1 MIYIDQDLCIGCQSC
16 KKACPF
22 HANNFNKELRVM
34 DKCTGCVQLRDE
46 GKEPA
51 CVRNCAGRAL
61 HFGDINDPESE
72 VSKLLAANEG
82 HVYTLKDD
90 NGNHPSGRVILKNQ
104 KWIDMLPF
112 EFEEALHN
120 GMYEEPESEL
130 AHRIFEDHLKKA
142 NVVRTEM
149 NKEKEAARAGLYR
162 FLGGLYIME
171 VDEET
176 LANMKQMQF
185 PTDCANEELAEA
197 YRGLE
202 KAIADLNNEDL
213 EDVAADYAK
222 TFLAAGEATGVAAFP
237 YESIYTNKKRE
248 IGGRT
253 EQETLA
259 LYALH
264 GWEPSKDM
272 FRTMND
278 HIGLELEFM
287 AVLCE
292 EELLSCQT
300 DNADRAAMSSRDQ
313 NEFLRKHLKWAGA
326 FCMDISKY
334 AQTAFYQAVG
344 KVTNVFLEQEREMLA
359 MGGAIWDIA

>member
-1 MIYIDQDLCIGCQSC
+1 MKQVEVR
-16 KKACPF
+16 
-22 HANNFNKELRVM
+22 KELAR
-34 DKCTGCVQLRDE
+34 
-46 GKEPA
+46 
-51 CVRNCAGRAL
+51 
-61 HFGDINDPESE
+61 
-72 VSKLLAANEG
+72 
-82 HVYTLKDD
+82 
-90 NGNHPSGRVILKNQ
+90 
-104 KWIDMLPF
+104 
-112 EFEEALHN
+112 
-120 GMYEEPESEL
+120 
-130 AHRIFEDHLKKA
+130 
-142 NVVRTEM
+142 
-149 NKEKEAARAGLYR
+149 ARAGLYR

-237 YESIYTNKKRE
+237 YESIYTNTKRE
-248 IGGRT
+248 FGGRT

-313 NEFLRKHLKWAGA
+313 NEFLRNHLKWAGA
-326 FCMDISKY
+326 FCMDISK
-334 AQTAFYQAVG
+334 
-344 KVTNVFLEQEREMLA
+344 
-359 MGGAIWDIA
+359 